1 MMLHQVYWV
10 EHNVSP
16 HDYYLSTLI
25 SSWKHIDALN
35 KNSQNFWHHPFICR
49 KRISSLPTP
58 AQNVEKMLIRTML
71 FLAHK
76 HKLYMKMAKNRCS
89 LQKIKAV

>member
-1 MMLHQVYWV
+1 MLHQVYWV

-16 HDYYLSTLI
+16 HDYYLSTLN
-25 SSWKHIDALN
+25 SSCKHIGALN

-58 AQNVEKMLIRTML
+58 ACQRIEVVHPTLKHAFPDLQTPPFQPATPEMNSFIIR
-71 FLAHK
+71 
-76 HKLYMKMAKNRCS
+76 
-89 LQKIKAV
+89 